1 MSKIFDSFNKLL
13 SLPFFQ
19 KIKDIY
25 QRLAKKRWLGFIVF
39 SYVVVFLM
47 FFIVL
52 VRNSFTIPV
61 SGDFTLQQIPFYY
74 NGYDDWWASI
84 TSGQFVMWDDS
95 GMLGVNNIGANSF
108 YYLFNPFFL
117 VLLLVPRDWLIQAQA
132 FMMITKMVLAGVT
145 MKLLLEHF
153 KLKEETTWLFALA
166 YAFCGWN
173 LYYLWFNHFLEIT
186 VLVPLM
192 LLGIEKIIKEQ
203 KPMMLTLVLFITGLT
218 NYFFLIAFCFV
229 GVIYAI
235 FRYFQNWKYLNNL
248 QKNSIDMRYYRKGVS
263 TRLIDVRLE
272 VILLGFFAFAA
283 GIMLAGFVV
292 WPCFSVA
299 LTNSRVTSQ
308 TYLSDLI
315 EAAKGIFTGDSFLD
329 SLKQFFDVLFIWQD
343 DGQKRLLYP
352 LIGFLTI
359 NFSCF
364 DSAVIHVSG
373 YDNAY
378 ASLYIF
384 VPLML
389 FLIPS
394 IISAIKRER
403 YSVFIALA
411 LAILLLFTPFAYYC
425 FSGFT
430 SVAYARWY
438 IFVIAFMVV
447 FIANEYDHRAEMKAY
462 YFDISFAIIMALI
475 GFMLFQAEDLYNNG
489 MTSNLAELDSRR
501 IYVYIEM
508 VYIVVMYIYLRK
520 SYKKVDLT
528 SDLRYFV
535 CFEAIVMA
543 TITVLM
549 GQGTVS
555 YSNLYGGPDNF
566 KEEISLAQTLKE
578 EDDSYFKIFSTSANR
593 DNNNFAMM
601 MGTPGIGTFHS
612 VYNTNLDDFLSW
624 SDVKYNGSWSMG
636 VHEKKANLD
645 EFLGIKYYILKDDDN
660 NVPFGYREY
669 ISTDDHTVYINEHF
683 IELGFAFDSIIPST
697 YMGSNPILNENSYL
711 QGAIMEE
718 EDIIDLLGEDYLSST
733 EFAFPSSDEL
743 NDNITSV
750 TLRNTD
756 IDVYRAKWENDQFVG
771 YEEPVEFKAGSGGT
785 TSQLEWNSYLDVDL
799 SSYNIGKDCQTRGKC
814 FVSVQARMGE
824 NLGIT
829 LYGLD
834 ENDQEYVITHDTH
847 MVQWY
852 SRSDGEWK
860 RWRGF
865 YVDDEV
871 TRMEV
876 KVNETMRTYGNGVS
890 QYLLKPDIKFQYE
903 DSYLENIQPLEGNRL
918 LNVEHGINYY
928 GFDTDY
934 DSKKMV
940 VLQVPYD
947 EGWTLT
953 TYDSLGN
960 KIDSPKIYK
969 TQGGFIGF
977 MVNPGKYHFELNYM
991 TPHLVE
997 GGYLTMFGL
1006 LMVAGYQLVTINSKY
1021 DKYRYIARF
1030 EDYQSN

>member
-39 SYVVVFLM
+39 SYIIVFLM

-52 VRNSFTIPV
+52 VRNTFTIPV

-117 VLLLVPRDWLIQAQA
+117 VLLIVPRDWLIQAQA
-132 FMMITKMVLAGVT
+132 FMMMTKMVLAGVT

-235 FRYFQNWKYLNNL
+235 FRYFQNWKYLKNL
-248 QKNSIDMRYYRKGVS
+248 QDNSIDMRYYRKGVS

-315 EAAKGIFTGDSFLD
+315 EAAKGIFNGDSFLD

-389 FLIPS
+389 FLIPFYY
-394 IISAIKRER
+394 ILNRR
-403 YSVFIALA
+403 YSDATLIIGMVILLTIAFTLPVSSLYEKIPIYGQRYMIDNSHFNQSANLGIGYLSKLFIALVLIKLRHKLISEDERYNLVINA
-411 LAILLLFTPFAYYC
+411 FFFYVLFMAVFKD
-425 FSGFT
+425 
-430 SVAYARWY
+430 
-438 IFVIAFMVV
+438 FMV
-447 FIANEYDHRAEMKAY
+447 FLRIAY
-462 YFDISFAIIMALI
+462 YFHIFLILILPKLHICFTQQSRSWGRLLISIYVLI
-475 GFMLFQAEDLYNNG
+475 LFGVQMGDKNG
-489 MTSNLAELDSRR
+489 MLIPYQMNL
-501 IYVYIEM
+501 
-508 VYIVVMYIYLRK
+508 
-520 SYKKVDLT
+520 
-528 SDLRYFV
+528 
-535 CFEAIVMA
+535 
-543 TITVLM
+543 
-549 GQGTVS
+549 
-555 YSNLYGGPDNF
+555 NLY
-566 KEEISLAQTLKE
+566 
-578 EDDSYFKIFSTSANR
+578 
-593 DNNNFAMM
+593 
-601 MGTPGIGTFHS
+601 
-612 VYNTNLDDFLSW
+612 
-624 SDVKYNGSWSMG
+624 
-636 VHEKKANLD
+636 
-645 EFLGIKYYILKDDDN
+645 
-660 NVPFGYREY
+660 
-669 ISTDDHTVYINEHF
+669 
-683 IELGFAFDSIIPST
+683 
-697 YMGSNPILNENSYL
+697 
-711 QGAIMEE
+711 
-718 EDIIDLLGEDYLSST
+718 
-733 EFAFPSSDEL
+733 
-743 NDNITSV
+743 
-750 TLRNTD
+750 
-756 IDVYRAKWENDQFVG
+756 
-771 YEEPVEFKAGSGGT
+771 
-785 TSQLEWNSYLDVDL
+785 
-799 SSYNIGKDCQTRGKC
+799 
-814 FVSVQARMGE
+814 
-824 NLGIT
+824 
-829 LYGLD
+829 
-834 ENDQEYVITHDTH
+834 
-847 MVQWY
+847 
-852 SRSDGEWK
+852 
-860 RWRGF
+860 
-865 YVDDEV
+865 
-871 TRMEV
+871 
-876 KVNETMRTYGNGVS
+876 
-890 QYLLKPDIKFQYE
+890 
-903 DSYLENIQPLEGNRL
+903 
-918 LNVEHGINYY
+918 
-928 GFDTDY
+928 
-934 DSKKMV
+934 
-940 VLQVPYD
+940 
-947 EGWTLT
+947 
-953 TYDSLGN
+953 
-960 KIDSPKIYK
+960 
-969 TQGGFIGF
+969 
-977 MVNPGKYHFELNYM
+977 
-991 TPHLVE
+991 
-997 GGYLTMFGL
+997 
-1006 LMVAGYQLVTINSKY
+1006 
-1021 DKYRYIARF
+1021 
-1030 EDYQSN
+1030 